1 MTKVKDEKEK
11 SAKREALAV
20 IETEED
26 IRLNQTLRP
35 KVFDEFFGQERLVK
49 NLKIYVEAAKRRG
62 DAVDHILF
70 TGPPGLG
77 KTTLAYI
84 VANEIGHNFRSSSGA
99 ALDKAGDLAGI
110 LTNLEKGDVL
120 FIDEVHRLSPAVE
133 EYLYSA
139 MEDFSMDIIIDQGPA
154 ARSIKMDL
162 QKFTLIGSTTREGLL
177 SSPFRSRFGIAGKL
191 QYYPWQDLFKAVLRS
206 ARILD
211 INIEESAARTIAK
224 RSRGTMRLANMYLR
238 RIRDLAQVKRRKK
251 INRSIAQE
259 GLKMLGIDEFGL
271 DGMDRRI
278 LKTILDHGGGPVG
291 LKTIAVSVGES
302 EDTIED
308 VYEPYLIQS
317 GFLRKTPRGRTLSPR
332 AYKYLNKKPP

>member
-1 MTKVKDEKEK
+1 MRVKDKKE
-11 SAKREALAV
+11 RLRPQEALAA

-26 IRLNQTLRP
+26 ARLNLTLRP

-49 NLKIYVEAAKRRG
+49 SLKIYVEAARRRG

-84 VANEIGHNFRSSSGA
+84 VANEIKHNFRATSGA
-99 ALDKAGDLAGI
+99 AIEKGGDLAGI

-120 FIDEVHRLSPAVE
+120 FIDEIHRLSPAVE

-139 MEDFSMDIIIDQGPA
+139 MEDFSIDIIINQGPA

-177 SSPFRSRFGIAGKL
+177 TSPFRSRFGIAGKVE
-191 QYYPWQDLFKAVLRS
+191 YYPWQDLFKAVLRS

-211 INIEESAARTIAK
+211 INIDESAAQTIAK
-224 RSRGTMRLANMYLR
+224 RSRGTMRLVNMYLR
-238 RIRDLAQVKRRKK
+238 RIRDLAQVKRRKE
-251 INRSIAQE
+251 ISEPIALE
-259 GLKMLGIDEFGL
+259 GLKMLGIDRFGL

-302 EDTIED
+302 EHTIED

-317 GFLRKTPRGRTLSPR
+317 GFLRKTPRGRVLSPR
-332 AYKYLNKKPP
+332 AYKYLDKKAP